1 MADELILAVIISA
14 DIFLA
19 SAAYC
24 GSGIRIPPLSAAV
37 IAITGAGVLW
47 LTLSLSALIS
57 GVLSPGVCSAAAFVL
72 ISITGISTIFR
83 SIVRT
88 VVRTL
93 SEKGD
98 LSLKMGSQGLMLK
111 LYLDDTAADADHSKV
126 LSAPEAAALAAA
138 SSLDCAAAGLSCGA
152 LGLIPWR
159 TGLFAFAAG
168 IIAIALGNFAGKKI
182 CALPADLSWVGG
194 VMLIVFAAWQIFG

>member
-37 IAITGAGVLW
+37 ISLVGAGVLFI
-47 LTLSLSALIS
+47 TLSLSALIS
-57 GVLSPGVCSAAAFVL
+57 GIISPEICSAAAFIL
-72 ISITGISTIFR
+72 ISITGISAIFR
-83 SIVRT
+83 SAVRT

-98 LSLKMGSQGLMLK
+98 LSLKIGSQGLILK
-111 LYLDDTAADADHSKV
+111 LYLDDTAADTDHSKV

-138 SSLDCAAAGLSCGA
+138 SSFDCAAAGLSCGA
-152 LGLIPWR
+152 LGLVPWR
-159 TGLFAFAAG
+159 AGLFAFAAG
-168 IIAIALGNFAGKKI
+168 LSAIALGNLAGRRI
-182 CALPADLSWVGG
+182 SALPADLSWIGG
-194 VMLIVFAAWQIFG
+194 VLLIVFAAWQIFG